1 MQAKQLFVSLPPQ
14 IKCFVRHGDRSVGSG
29 KKSNTKKEKKTWP
42 HAPPPQKS
50 LGSLHLLLASPSA
63 CLVSGGLRAGMRWI
77 PALVGR
83 RAPFLDVSSSY
94 VRVCVLLR
102 KARRRHL
109 PEDGIKFSSHSSYPG
124 CASSIVG
131 GRMDVFGGSVFDG
144 FSRIWSSFVYIHVSS
159 GLILP
164 IYAILHRRQLLFWC
178 TDLIRP

>member
-1 MQAKQLFVSLPPQ
+1 MPTSRLQKARVLCLPP
-14 IKCFVRHGDRSVGSG
+14 
-29 KKSNTKKEKKTWP
+29 
-42 HAPPPQKS
+42 APAQVCP
-50 LGSLHLLLASPSA
+50 
-63 CLVSGGLRAGMRWI
+63 VSGGLRAMEAEWI
-77 PALVGR
+77 SPLAGGR
-83 RAPFLDVSSSY
+83 TLFLDHFSSF

-131 GRMDVFGGSVFDG
+131 GRMDVFGGSVFDE

-164 IYAILHRRQLLFWC
+164 IYAILQQRQLLFWC